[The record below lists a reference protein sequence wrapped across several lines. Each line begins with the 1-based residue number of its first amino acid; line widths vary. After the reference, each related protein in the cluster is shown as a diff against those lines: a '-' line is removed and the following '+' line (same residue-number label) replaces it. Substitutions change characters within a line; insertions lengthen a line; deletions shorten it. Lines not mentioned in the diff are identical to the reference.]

1 MYCENCGQKLPEG
14 AKFCNSCGAP
24 VVSEAAAEPE
34 MREDAGYQKVTEN
47 ILLCPDG
54 KYRWVYE
61 FEMLKN
67 PTVLITV
74 LKVMLLSF
82 GIVLGVMALVNLIG
96 GDFRY
101 WNASD
106 FASFGRGMLIF
117 LAGVLVISVIAY
129 LILAGIYGWSYQ
141 VLIVMDENGVEQKM
155 MKKEFAKAQALGW
168 LTAAASLASGNVGR
182 AGTGIMAATRDTS
195 SSEFK
200 RVKKVKAVRRRHV
213 IYVNQTLEHN
223 QVYAED
229 ADFDFVRD
237 YIVSHCPGAK
247 VIG

>member
-14 AKFCNSCGAP
+14 AKFCNSCVAP

-34 MREDAGYQKVTEN
+34 MGEDAGYQKVTEN

-74 LKVMLLSF
+74 LKVILLSF
-82 GIVLGVMALVNLIG
+82 GIVLGFMALVNLIG

-101 WNASD
+101 WNGSD
-106 FASFGRGMLIF
+106 FASFGRGM
-117 LAGVLVISVIAY
+117 